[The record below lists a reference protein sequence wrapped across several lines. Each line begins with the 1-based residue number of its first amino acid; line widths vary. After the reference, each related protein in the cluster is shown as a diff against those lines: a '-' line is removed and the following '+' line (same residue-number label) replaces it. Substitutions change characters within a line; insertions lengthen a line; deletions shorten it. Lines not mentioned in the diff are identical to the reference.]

1 MAPSYGSCAGN
12 KDEILSTGMIRIF
25 RIGTNSQGMVYR
37 MDRIDSARP
46 TPAINRMG
54 RMGRIKSEA

>member
-1 MAPSYGSCAGN
+1 
-12 KDEILSTGMIRIF
+12 MIRIF